1 MRLLLDTHIALWAV
15 YEPGKLSSAARD
27 LLLQPNAQVFVSAAS
42 LWEIAIKNAAR
53 PQSLPPVQEARA
65 DFARSGFRELQVSGS
80 VMPVFEN
87 LPVLHGDPFD
97 RVLVAQ
103 AFAEPMRLLT
113 HDGRLPA
120 YDLSGKIILR
130 C

>member
-1 MRLLLDTHIALWAV
+1 
-15 YEPGKLSSAARD
+15 
-27 LLLQPNAQVFVSAAS
+27 
-42 LWEIAIKNAAR
+42 
-53 PQSLPPVQEARA
+53 
-65 DFARSGFRELQVSGS
+65 
-80 VMPVFEN
+80 VFEN